1 MIVEKL
7 KKEDIKSYKELIDEA
22 FDGSN
27 DLSEYEKYDENSSS
41 YIIFVLKENDEIVAS
56 ITAYKL
62 DLFTFSFQPALE
74 LFNVCVKKSYRRK
87 KLGKIIMDYVIN
99 YAKENGY
106 KTINLTCLESEI
118 GVHSY
123 YESVGFK
130 KAASRKYSMY
140 LGD

>member
-1 MIVEKL
+1 MIIEKL
-7 KKEDIKSYKELIDEA
+7 KKTDLVSYKELIDDA

-27 DLSEYEKYDENSSS
+27 DLSEYSKYDENNPS
-41 YIIFVLKENDEIVAS
+41 YEIVVLKEKDEIVAS
-56 ITAYKL
+56 ITMYKL

-74 LFNVCVKKSYRRK
+74 LFNVAVKKTYRRQN
-87 KLGKIIMDYVIN
+87 LGKIIMNYVID

-106 KTINLTCLESEI
+106 KTINLTCLESET

-140 LGD
+140 LGE

>member
-1 MIVEKL
+1 MIIEKL
-7 KKEDIKSYKELIDEA
+7 KKTDLASYKELIDDA

-27 DLSEYEKYDENSSS
+27 DLELYSKYDENSPS
-41 YIIFVLKENDEIVAS
+41 YEIVVIKEKDEIVAS
-56 ITAYKL
+56 ITMYKL

-74 LFNVCVKKSYRRK
+74 LFNVAVKKTYRRQN
-87 KLGKIIMDYVIN
+87 LGKIIMNYVID

-106 KTINLTCLESEI
+106 KTINLTCLESEV

-140 LGD
+140 LGE